1 MWCMR
6 SSIREFALID
16 ADTFDPSESQL
27 VQPSRLGRN
36 APEELG
42 TDSVVRSPARE
53 VVRRFMRHKLAMTG
67 LVVFLIIALMAIFAP
82 LVTQYDP
89 NQIDLR
95 ARGQSPSM
103 EHWFGTDR
111 TGRDIYTRTVYAG
124 RVSLLV
130 GLLAVLISV
139 VIAIVLGACAGFFGG
154 KTDMV
159 IMRFTDVMM
168 TFPPVVI
175 FVAVAAAAGPGLVNT
190 ILVIGLLFWMIPCRL
205 VRAKV
210 LSVRE
215 TEYIT
220 AARSIGA
227 PTRRIVGLHA
237 IPNVLD
243 VIIVYITLGIAQA
256 ILLEAGLSFLGV
268 GIQPPTSS
276 WGNMLNVARNIN
288 TLEAQPWLWIP
299 PGVAIVVT
307 VLAVNL
313 IGDGL
318 RDALDPRTRT

>member
-1 MWCMR
+1 M
-6 SSIREFALID
+6 ID
-16 ADTFDPSESQL
+16 QAFEPNESEL
-27 VQPSRLGRN
+27 LGSPT
-36 APEELG
+36 ATGDVPDKLG
-42 TDSVVRSPARE
+42 PKDVVRSPSRE

-67 LVVFLIIALMAIFAP
+67 LIVFLVITLMAIFAP
-82 LVTQYDP
+82 VVTQYDP

-95 ARGQSPSM
+95 ARSQPPSLD
-103 EHWFGTDR
+103 HWLGTDR

-124 RVSLLV
+124 RISLLV
-130 GLLAVLISV
+130 GVLAVAISV
-139 VIAIVLGACAGFFGG
+139 AIALVLGSCAGFFGG
-154 KTDMV
+154 LTDSI

-175 FVAVAAAAGPGLVNT
+175 FVAVAAAAGPGLRNT
-190 ILVIGLLFWMIPCRL
+190 ILVIGLLFWMVPCRL
-205 VRAKV
+205 VRAKI

-220 AARSIGA
+220 AARAIGV
-227 PTRRIVGLHA
+227 PTGRIVRVHA

-243 VIIVYITLGIAQA
+243 VIIVYATLGIANA

-288 TLEAQPWLWIP
+288 TLESEPWLWIP
-299 PGVAIVVT
+299 PGIAIVLT

-318 RDALDPRTRT
+318 RDALDPRTRI

>member
-1 MWCMR
+1 MIERAFEENESEMVA
-6 SSIREFALID
+6 SPAGIGD
-16 ADTFDPSESQL
+16 ATNQL
-27 VQPSRLGRN
+27 GQK
-36 APEELG
+36 
-42 TDSVVRSPARE
+42 DVVRSPSRE

-67 LVVFLIIALMAIFAP
+67 LIVFLAIALMALFAP
-82 LVTQYDP
+82 WVTQYDP

-95 ARGQSPSM
+95 ARGQSPSLQ
-103 EHWFGTDR
+103 HWLGTDR

-124 RVSLLV
+124 RISLLV
-130 GLLAVLISV
+130 GVLAVAISV
-139 VIAIVLGACAGFFGG
+139 IIAIVLGTCAGFLGG
-154 KTDMV
+154 KTDTV

-175 FVAVAAAAGPGLVNT
+175 FVAVAAAAGPGLRNT

-205 VRAKV
+205 VRAKI

-215 TEYIT
+215 AEYIA
-220 AARSIGA
+220 AARSIGV
-227 PTRRIVGLHA
+227 PTERIMRRHA

-243 VIIVYITLGIAQA
+243 VIIVYATLGVASA

-288 TLEAQPWLWIP
+288 TLESEPWLWIP
-299 PGVAIVVT
+299 PGVAIVLT

-318 RDALDPRTRT
+318 RDALDPRARI